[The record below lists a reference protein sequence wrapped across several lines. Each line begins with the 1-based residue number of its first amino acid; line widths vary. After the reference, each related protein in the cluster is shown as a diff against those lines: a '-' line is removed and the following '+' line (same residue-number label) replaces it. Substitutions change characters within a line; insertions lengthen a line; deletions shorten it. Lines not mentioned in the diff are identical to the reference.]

1 MKPNRYTQIIESI
14 FAEKYQPGATAI
26 VFEREDIVKTAATL
40 GIKLPKN
47 IGDVI
52 YSFRYRAT
60 FPDSILATAPTGQEW
75 VIRPVG
81 QARYQ
86 FALADMAQI
95 KPSALLAET
104 KILDGTPGMIARYAV
119 TDEQG
124 LLAKV
129 RYNRLIDIFTGVTCF
144 SLQSHLRT
152 TVKDIGQIE
161 TDEVYVGVDRR
172 GIQYVFPV
180 QAKGGRDRLGV
191 VQIEQDFAM
200 CAAKF
205 PNLVCVPIAAQSI
218 DEKTIALFAFEQ
230 GEGRVRIVSEKHYR
244 LVDANELSVDEL
256 AAYRI
261 RTD

>member
-1 MKPNRYTQIIESI
+1 MTTNRYTQIIETI
-14 FAEKYQPGATAI
+14 FADKYAPGAEALE
-26 VFEREDIVKTAATL
+26 FQREDIVETAAAL

-52 YSFRYRAT
+52 YSFRYRAE
-60 FPDSILATAPTGQEW
+60 FPDSIRTTAPAGRAW
-75 VIRPVG
+75 VIRAVG

-86 FALADMAQI
+86 FALVELSQI
-95 KPSALLAET
+95 KPNGLLAET
-104 KILDGTPGMIARYAV
+104 KILDGTPGMIARYAIS
-119 TDEQG
+119 DEQG

-129 RYNRLIDIFTGVTCF
+129 RYNRLVDVFTGVTCF

-152 TVKDIGQIE
+152 TVKGVGQIE

-172 GIQYVFPV
+172 GIQYIFPV
-180 QAKGGRDRLGV
+180 QAKGGRDRLGI

-205 PNLVCVPIAAQSI
+205 SDLVCIPIAAQFI
-218 DEKTIALFAFEQ
+218 DQNAIALFSFEQ
-230 GEGRVRIVSEKHYR
+230 SQNGIRIISEKHYR
-244 LVDANELSVDEL
+244 LVRSDDLSAAEL
-256 AAYRI
+256 AVYRN